1 MQNEEYQILRDYALK
16 LLTFRPRSISEIQSK
31 LIYYCRKYKIPQTLY
46 PKIIAEL
53 EQKNLL
59 NDEEFVKWWV
69 EQRQSFR
76 PKGKIVIRM
85 ELLAKG
91 VNREIID
98 KVLASDQNKNSELVS
113 AEKIVYKKINLY
125 KNLPARQIKRKLE
138 EHLLRRGFT
147 WDIIRRAV
155 DSGVQKE

>member
-1 MQNEEYQILRDYALK
+1 MHDENYQKLRDYSLK
-16 LLTFRPRSISEIQSK
+16 LLSLRSRSISEIRKK
-31 LIYYCRKYKIPQTLY
+31 LLYYCQKHKLSQILI
-46 PKIIAEL
+46 PKIIDEL
-53 EQKNLL
+53 VQQNLL

-69 EQRQSFR
+69 EQRQTFR

-98 KVLASDQNKNSELVS
+98 KVFASDQNKNSELAS

-125 KNLPARQIKRKLE
+125 NNLPALQLKRKLE

-147 WDIIRRAV
+147 WDVIRRAV
-155 DSGVQKE
+155 DSEVQKE